1 MHLSKFKFLLV
12 SLLAGAL
19 FLQGCGWHLR
29 GAQPLPAELQTLH
42 LQTTSESSKFSRAL
56 NRAFR
61 AMDVNLT
68 DSISDAPHSLS
79 VSNIY
84 NDRRVLS
91 TTSTAKVAEYLLTST
106 IIYSVSDASGEK
118 LVEPT
123 SISTEE
129 SYLYNSDNA
138 ISSYEEESLLREE
151 MQNELIQQ
159 LIRRYR
165 ALNPATGAVTE

>member
-42 LQTTSESSKFSRAL
+42 LKIASENSTFARAL
-56 NRAFR
+56 KRSFKT
-61 AMDVNLT
+61 MDVTLADAT
-68 DSISDAPHSLS
+68 SDAPYTLS
-79 VSNIY
+79 VSGIR

-91 TTSTAKVAEYLLTST
+91 TTGTAKVAEYVLASSIT
-106 IIYSVSDASGEK
+106 YSVSDANGEK

-123 SISTEE
+123 LISTEKT
-129 SYLYNSDNA
+129 YLYNRNNA
-138 ISSYEEESLLREE
+138 VSSYEEENLLREE
-151 MQNELIQQ
+151 MQRDLIQQ

-165 ALNPATGAVTE
+165 ALSPATAPVSE